1 MKPKLIY
8 YGGSDMKKVAK
19 TLAIIVDLLFMPIR
33 IIVTLQMGL
42 CMVVLCDDFDISDF
56 WTNIIVSNVRTNVI
70 GVQMI
75 PKYLIKV
82 WKGEKI
88 EIL

>member
-1 MKPKLIY
+1 
-8 YGGSDMKKVAK
+8 MKKVIK
-19 TLAIIVDLLFMPIR
+19 TLAIIVDVLCMPIR
-33 IIVTLQMGL
+33 IIVALQMGL

>member
-1 MKPKLIY
+1 
-8 YGGSDMKKVAK
+8 MKKVAK

-56 WTNIIVSNVRTNVI
+56 WTNIIVSKAKIGVI

>member
-1 MKPKLIY
+1 
-8 YGGSDMKKVAK
+8 MKKVTK

-33 IIVTLQMGL
+33 IIGLLQMGL
-42 CMVVLCDDFDISDF
+42 CMVVLCDNLDISDF
-56 WTNIIVSNVRTNVI
+56 WTNVIVSNVRINVI
-70 GVQMI
+70 GFQMI